1 MRAGRILACAA
12 MAWLA
17 GVIGAVAA
25 PTEATTTPPL
35 PERVRTIIESRCQEC
50 RETYGS
56 DSTLDLDQLA
66 ADPLWVVP
74 GRPDASRV
82 YQRLL
87 AAQSSATSP
96 DTAPP
101 SADVEAV
108 RDWIE
113 NLPLREEGC
122 PGRTLVTPNEVAT
135 RVGHWMENV
144 GAVEASDTQ
153 VLSLLHLW
161 NACTTPQ
168 ALKDARDAVATLLAG
183 IARRSEPAEIQ
194 TIGEENAVIA
204 VRLSKIAVLPAEWSR
219 LTENAP
225 VTLGAGAIPADWLAA
240 RVLSH
245 PASASGKPEP
255 AFDVTFDGAS
265 LRAVKALARSWER
278 NVDLVRAAGERNIS
292 PRALSTLLANVGG
305 EFLLPARRLAYGSLT
320 RDAWMSLSRAL
331 DSDAKPGSAV
341 NEPLPAADEIDL
353 MLWPDHPSYR
363 PRDLVTLQ
371 AVVGKACHLTI
382 INVDRDGKAI
392 VLFPNELEQ
401 DNLVAPGVTI
411 KIPGNEAGYQF
422 RFDRSGAEEFIAI
435 CQRKQ
440 ARPDGITYD
449 YERQRFDSLGD
460 WRTFLRKAPEIAKD
474 SRARNAEGETRR
486 KRRGRAPEKEP
497 PSIGAEDPVAMD
509 GRAAI
514 TVTIDKGG

>member
-1 MRAGRILACAA
+1 

-17 GVIGAVAA
+17 GVIAAVPA
-25 PTEATTTPPL
+25 PTEATTAPPL

-50 RETYGS
+50 RETYGN
-56 DSTLDLDQLA
+56 DGAVDLDQLA

-87 AAQSSATSP
+87 AAQSSAAP
-96 DTAPP
+96 ADTTPP
-101 SADVEAV
+101 SADVEAI

-113 NLPLREEGC
+113 RLPLREDSC
-122 PGRTLVTPNEVAT
+122 QGRTLVTPKEVAT
-135 RVGHWMENV
+135 RIGHWMESV
-144 GAVEASDTQ
+144 GPVEASDTH

-161 NACTTPQ
+161 NACATPQ
-168 ALKDARDAVATLLAG
+168 DLKDARDAVATLLAG
-183 IARRSEPAEIQ
+183 IARRTEPAEIQ
-194 TIGEENAVIA
+194 TIGEENALIA

-225 VTLGAGAIPADWLAA
+225 FTFGAGGIPADWLAA
-240 RVLSH
+240 RVLSR
-245 PASASGKPEP
+245 PTDASGKPEP
-255 AFDVTFDGAS
+255 AFDVAFDGAS

-278 NVDLVRAAGERNIS
+278 NVDLVRAAGERNTS
-292 PRALSTLLANVGG
+292 PRVLSTLLANVGG
-305 EFLLPARRLAYGSLT
+305 EFLLPARRLAYGSVT

-341 NEPLPAADEIDL
+341 NEPLPATDEIDL

-382 INVDRDGKAI
+382 INVDQDGKAI

-411 KIPGNEAGYQF
+411 RVPGPDAGYQF
-422 RFDRSGAEEFIAI
+422 RFDRSGAEQFVAV

-460 WRTFLRKAPEIAKD
+460 WRTFLGKAPELAKESNARG
-474 SRARNAEGETRR
+474 SRESGRR
-486 KRRGRAPEKEP
+486 RRGRAPEKEP
-497 PSIGAEDPVAMD
+497 PPIGAEDPVAMD

-514 TVTIDKGG
+514 TITIDRGG

>member
-1 MRAGRILACAA
+1 MKAGRIPACAA

-17 GVIGAVAA
+17 GFVAAAAA
-25 PTEATTTPPL
+25 PTEATALPPL
-35 PERVRTIIESRCQEC
+35 PDRARGIIESRCQEC
-50 RETYGS
+50 RETYG
-56 DSTLDLDQLA
+56 DNGVLDLDQLA
-66 ADPLWVVP
+66 ADPLWIVP

-82 YQRLL
+82 YQRLI
-87 AAQSSATSP
+87 AAQSSAAP
-96 DTAPP
+96 ADTAPP

-113 NLPLREEGC
+113 SLPLHEVDC
-122 PGRTLVTPNEVAT
+122 QGRTLVTPNEAA
-135 RVGHWMENV
+135 RRIELWMESV
-144 GAVEASDTQ
+144 GPVEASDTH

-161 NACTTPQ
+161 NACATPQ
-168 ALKDARDAVATLLAG
+168 ALKHARDAVATLLAG
-183 IARRSEPAEIQ
+183 IARRTEPAEIQ
-194 TIGEENAVIA
+194 TIGEENALIA

-225 VTLGAGAIPADWLAA
+225 VTFGAGAIPADWLAA
-240 RVLSH
+240 RVLAR
-245 PASASGKPEP
+245 PADASGKPEP
-255 AFDVTFDGAS
+255 AFDVAFDGAS
-265 LRAVKALARSWER
+265 LRAVKALARSWLR
-278 NVDLVRAAGERNIS
+278 NVDLVRAAGERNAS
-292 PRALSTLLANVGG
+292 PRALSKILANVGG

-341 NEPLPAADEIDL
+341 YEQLPASDEIDL

-382 INVDRDGKAI
+382 INVDHDGKAI

-401 DNLVAPGVTI
+401 DNLVAPGLTI
-411 KIPGNEAGYQF
+411 KIPGNDAGYQF
-422 RFDRSGAEEFIAI
+422 RFDRSGAEQFIAI

-440 ARPDGITYD
+440 VRPDGITYD

-460 WRTFLRKAPEIAKD
+460 WRTFLGKAPEIAKD
-474 SRARNAEGETRR
+474 SRTRSEGDTRR
-486 KRRGRAPEKEP
+486 RRRGRAPEKEP
-497 PSIGAEDPVAMD
+497 PPIGAEDPVAMD
-509 GRAAI
+509 GRTAI
-514 TVTIDKGG
+514 TVAIDKGG

>member
-1 MRAGRILACAA
+1 MKMGRILVCAVA
-12 MAWLA
+12 AWLA
-17 GVIGAVAA
+17 SLIVAAAA
-25 PTEATTTPPL
+25 PTETANTPSL
-35 PERVRTIIESRCQEC
+35 PERVRAIIESRCQDC
-50 RETYGS
+50 RDMYGNGG
-56 DSTLDLDQLA
+56 TLDLDQLA
-66 ADPLWVVP
+66 GDPLWVVP

-87 AAQSSATSP
+87 AAQSSTTPA

-113 NLPLREEGC
+113 SLPSRDEGC
-122 PGRTLVTPNEVAT
+122 QGRTLVTPDDVAN
-135 RVGHWMENV
+135 RIGHWMEGV

-161 NACTTPQ
+161 NACATPQ
-168 ALKDARDAVATLLAG
+168 TLKEARDAVAILLGTL
-183 IARRSEPAEIQ
+183 ARRTEPAEIQ
-194 TIGEENAVIA
+194 TIGEENALIA
-204 VRLSKIAVLPAEWSR
+204 VRLSEIALLPAEWVR

-225 VTLGAGAIPADWLAA
+225 VAFGVGAIPADWLAVK
-240 RVLSH
+240 VLSR
-245 PASASGKPEP
+245 PADASGKPEP
-255 AFDVTFDGAS
+255 AFDVAFDGAN
-265 LRAVKALARSWER
+265 LRAVKALARSWQR

-292 PRALSTLLANVGG
+292 PRALSSVLANVGG

-320 RDAWMSLSRAL
+320 RDAWMRLSRAL
-331 DSDAKPGSAV
+331 DGDARPGSAV
-341 NEPLPAADEIDL
+341 NEPLPASDEIDL

-382 INVDRDGKAI
+382 VNVDRNGKAI

-401 DNLVAPGVTI
+401 DNIVAPGVTI
-411 KIPGNEAGYQF
+411 KIPGPDAGYQF
-422 RFDRSGAEEFIAI
+422 RFDRSGAENFVAI

-460 WRTFLRKAPEIAKD
+460 WRTFLRKAPEIAKE

-486 KRRGRAPEKEP
+486 RRRGRAPEKEP
-497 PSIGAEDPVAMD
+497 PPIGAEDPVAMD

-514 TVTIDKGG
+514 TITIDKGG

>member
-1 MRAGRILACAA
+1 MKLRHILACAA
-12 MAWLA
+12 LAWLA
-17 GVIGAVAA
+17 GLTVAVTA
-25 PTEATTTPPL
+25 PTEATNTPPS
-35 PERVRTIIESRCQEC
+35 PERVRTIIESRCHEC
-50 RETYGS
+50 RATYGN
-56 DSTLDLDQLA
+56 DGNLDLDQLA

-87 AAQSSATSP
+87 VNQSSATSA

-113 NLPLREEGC
+113 SLPLREDSC
-122 PGRTLVTPNEVAT
+122 RGRTLVTPNEVAN
-135 RVGHWMENV
+135 RIGRWMESV
-144 GAVEASDTQ
+144 GPEEASDTH

-161 NACTTPQ
+161 NACATPE
-168 ALKDARDAVATLLAG
+168 ALKNARDAVATLLAG
-183 IARRSEPAEIQ
+183 IARRTEPAEIQ
-194 TIGEENAVIA
+194 TIGEENALIA

-225 VTLGAGAIPADWLAA
+225 TAFGVGAIPADWLAA
-240 RVLSH
+240 RVLSR
-245 PASASGKPEP
+245 PADASGKPEP

-265 LRAVKALARSWER
+265 LRAVKTLARAWQR
-278 NVDLVRAAGERNIS
+278 NVDLVRAAGERNAS

-341 NEPLPAADEIDL
+341 NETLPAADEIDL

-382 INVDRDGKAI
+382 INVDREGNAI

-460 WRTFLRKAPEIAKD
+460 WRTFLGKAPEIAKD
-474 SRARNAEGETRR
+474 SRTRNDGDTRR
-486 KRRGRAPEKEP
+486 RRRGRAPEKEP
-497 PSIGAEDPVAMD
+497 PPIGADDPVAMD